1 MCAAGPCFD
10 WYADAEGDVCDMLP
24 LITVNDNSVIATEVT
39 FDAGEFLPP
48 AGEEL
53 PYATDFALYGDHRQL
68 FAEISEES
76 GEPQSH
82 EETAVSLESVLTC
95 NGCNVRFQC
104 KTHHTRHQLLHHGDE
119 LASTQQ
125 FAKCRIRCRQCG
137 EHFPLARQ
145 LADHLAAQH
154 SQCSVCELCLA
165 TFRDRASLEWHRNY
179 HRSLNQSPK
188 ARYTCD
194 VCRKE
199 CNSSSHLHLHRKIH
213 LEHKPYPCTY
223 GCNRSFS
230 SSGNRQKHIAR
241 MHTHEKKFHCAQ
253 CGESFI
259 YARQLHTH
267 RERKHAELT
276 KNTNGFFRC
285 ARCKDT
291 FDTEDTF
298 RQHLKTNN
306 GCLEHRAFEC
316 VLCAKRFKQSTHLR
330 NHLLT
335 HTNGVRAHGCEH
347 CSKRFTLP
355 GDLKVHRRTHTKEKP
370 FRCNLCP
377 AGFIVGK
384 QLNKH
389 RAKVHGIES
398 TRKG

>member
-82 EETAVSLESVLTC
+82 EETAVSLE
-95 NGCNVRFQC
+95 N
-104 KTHHTRHQLLHHGDE
+104 
-119 LASTQQ
+119 
-125 FAKCRIRCRQCG
+125 
-137 EHFPLARQ
+137 
-145 LADHLAAQH
+145 HLAAQH

-230 SSGNRQKHIAR
+230 SSGNRQKHVAR

-291 FDTEDTF
+291 FDTEDAF
-298 RQHLKTNN
+298 RQHLKTSD
-306 GCLEHRAFEC
+306 CLELRAFEC

-384 QLNKH
+384 QLDKH